1 MSENE
6 NNINNNFGVTITDE
20 NDFKNKL
27 YDTLIR
33 ELQPLEHNG
42 KYKGNSHHLTQ
53 RLTEQ
58 IVNDILKGDLK

>member
-6 NNINNNFGVTITDE
+6 NNIKNNFGVTITDE

-27 YDTLIR
+27 YDIIIQ
-33 ELQPLEHNG
+33 EAQPLEHSN

-53 RLTEQ
+53 RLVEKIITGL
-58 IVNDILKGDLK
+58 LKGD

>member
-6 NNINNNFGVTITDE
+6 NNIKNNFGVTITNE

-33 ELQPLEHNG
+33 KLQPLEHNG

-58 IVNDILKGDLK
+58 IVNDILKGD

>member
-6 NNINNNFGVTITDE
+6 NNINNNFGVIITDE

-27 YDTLIR
+27 YDTLIK

-53 RLTEQ
+53 RLVEK
-58 IVNDILKGDLK
+58 IVNDIVIGD